1 MMRCSSWKK
10 IESIFCTVYFVR
22 RNFFFWHLCFISM
35 YSGLNTLSNY
45 TKQTFTYQKI
55 SFHTLF
61 CLFSKSS
68 KTFSIS
74 LTPCRKELYS
84 PKLEKVSPLEAAKL
98 ENNFLDRKV
107 VIIMVSLTIFTPMSR
122 FYTSWK
128 P

>member
-1 MMRCSSWKK
+1 
-10 IESIFCTVYFVR
+10 
-22 RNFFFWHLCFISM
+22 M
-35 YSGLNTLSNY
+35 YSVLNTLSNY

-84 PKLEKVSPLEAAKL
+84 PKMEKVSPLEAAKL

-122 FYTSWK
+122 FYTS
-128 P
+128 